1 MLIPFNNMKSSWDDI
16 RVEFKQPEYNLIN
29 RGKFQRVFDQGK
41 RNLVR
46 GSGEFDELS

>member
-1 MLIPFNNMKSSWDDI
+1 MTSELSSNN
-16 RVEFKQPEYNLIN
+16 QNLIN

-46 GSGEFDELS
+46 GSGEFDKLS